1 MAVDDQYVSPIKGAA
16 KVEAVRD
23 AVESHPDLIDR
34 CGDKWVWRKD
44 HYENLTCNG
53 RPGFVYKL
61 SRKQVEKDWGPLKQ
75 VGAEVALSATV
86 VDPAL
91 GDPAYLGLLDELR
104 QLHLDKAADYGDGA
118 DPLANLR
125 ASTVLG
131 IEPWVGCM
139 LRCSDKMRRVQSLIR
154 NGSLKNESIEDNL
167 KDMAAYCLLALKFVK
182 EGKAVSA

>member
-16 KVEAVRD
+16 KVKPEY
-23 AVESHPDLIDR
+23 PDLIDR
-34 CGDKWVWRKD
+34 DGDGWQWDGLEYV
-44 HYENLTCNG
+44 LTSSIDQGCRLCRERIEG
-53 RPGFVYKL
+53 RY
-61 SRKQVEKDWGPLKQ
+61 GPVRE
-75 VGAEVALSATV
+75 VGAEGNLSAAT

-125 ASTVLG
+125 ASKVLG

-182 EGKAVSA
+182 EGKAVAA